1 MMLTV
6 KEQSLRIE
14 TLPNAT
20 LQFTNPTLTNLGVS
34 PDLHGGSEVTNR
46 PNHDTALGKI

>member
-1 MMLTV
+1 MILTV
-6 KEQSLRIE
+6 KERSLRII
-14 TLPNAT
+14 TLLNAT
-20 LQFTNPTLTNLGVS
+20 LQFTHPTLNKLGVN

>member
-1 MMLTV
+1 MTV
-6 KEQSLRIE
+6 KRRSLRIT
-14 TLPNAT
+14 TLPNVT
-20 LQFTNPTLTNLGVS
+20 LQFTHPTLTKLGVN